1 MKTPLGAE
9 RTQVMLKTLL
19 PIGLFVAYILL
30 QFGAWDDATLCLYG
44 DWESLRTHPWSLI
57 TYALVHY
64 SPIHLS
70 PILILLSVIILLTK
84 GKVSAGMYWLIFS
97 CGVLSGAL
105 TFVIIASL
113 SASPTL
119 ATLSGASGGTTA
131 LMSFCIILLSRRGR
145 RAMAIAL
152 LALIIMTDHLTF
164 SLHNTLGF
172 YSHLSGYTLGI
183 IFALIIIRR
192 SDKSR
197 KLVDCKESVI
207 SKANSSGYN
216 SLSEEEKNIIRNEEK
231 HLD

>member
-1 MKTPLGAE
+1 
-9 RTQVMLKTLL
+9 MLKALL
-19 PIGLFVAYILL
+19 PIGLLIAYILL
-30 QFGAWDDATLCLYG
+30 QLGAWDDTALCLYG
-44 DWESLRTHPWSLI
+44 DWESLKTHPWSLLS
-57 TYALVHY
+57 YALVHY
-64 SPIHLS
+64 STVHLF
-70 PILILLSVIILLTK
+70 PILILLSAIILLTK
-84 GKVSAGMYWLIFS
+84 GRVSTGMYWLIFL

-113 SASPTL
+113 SASPTV

-131 LMSFCIILLSRRGR
+131 LMSFTIILLTLKHRRMLTVG
-145 RAMAIAL
+145 L
-152 LALIIMTDHLTF
+152 LALAIIADYLTF

-183 IFALIIIRR
+183 IFALFAIRR

-216 SLSEEEKNIIRNEEK
+216 SLSEEEKNIIRDKEEN
-231 HLD
+231 LN